1 MVKTLPANAG
11 DEETWVLSLGVEE
24 PLDLGMSLHS
34 IILAWKIPWAEEPGG
49 LQLTATKPQTGLSI
63 AQDRTISLK
72 WSEKA
77 AEGGLMC
84 IPPPVNTGPSRKR
97 PTL

>member
-1 MVKTLPANAG
+1 MQETQ
-11 DEETWVLSLGVEE
+11 ETWVLSLGVED

-49 LQLTATKPQTGLSI
+49 LQLMATKPQTGLST
-63 AQDRTISLK
+63 AQDRKISLK

-77 AEGGLMC
+77 AGGGLMC
-84 IPPPVNTGPSRKR
+84 IPHPINTGPSRKR